1 VARCLALLGMVATHV
16 LAAREADGDL
26 GLAEAV
32 AGGRA
37 SGLFAVLAGVT
48 LALMTGGRDPVR
60 GRERAARSLGIAV
73 RASVIAVVGLFLG
86 DLQTGLAIILTYYGV
101 LFLLGLPFVGLR
113 APALFGLAAV
123 WLVVAPVFCQLVRP
137 GLPPR
142 GFENPNFLQF
152 AQPGQLLSEL
162 LVTGYYPVLPWLA
175 YLLAGMAIGRLDLS
189 RRRVQAWLAGG
200 GVVLAVLAIVVSR
213 VATSRPDVVD
223 ALLAGG
229 EVPATTGPELLDAIS
244 TGMFGQTPVGGP
256 WEWLLV
262 VAPHSTTPFDLA
274 QTIGSALAVIGS
286 CLLVVG
292 ALSTRWTRG
301 VAIAFGAGTMTLS
314 LYTLHVLMKT
324 PEVPPAEVP
333 SSFPVHVAVLLLV
346 GGLYV
351 YVGSRGPLERMVSHL
366 SGRAAASVRGDRPR

>member
-1 VARCLALLGMVATHV
+1 
-16 LAAREADGDL
+16 
-26 GLAEAV
+26 
-32 AGGRA
+32 
-37 SGLFAVLAGVT
+37 
-48 LALMTGGRDPVR
+48 MTGGRDPVR

-73 RASVIAVVGLFLG
+73 RAAVIAVVGLFLG

-101 LFLLGLPFVGLR
+101 LFVLGLPFVGLR

-123 WLVVAPVFCQLVRP
+123 WLVAAPVVCQLVRP
-137 GLPPR
+137 ELAPR

-200 GVVLAVLAIVVSR
+200 GVVLAVLATVASR
-213 VATSRPDVVD
+213 VATSRPGVVD

-229 EVPATTGPELLDAIS
+229 EVPATNGPELLDTIS

-274 QTIGSALAVIGS
+274 QTIGSALAVIGC

-333 SSFPVHVAVLLLV
+333 SSFPVHVTVLLLV
-346 GGLYV
+346 GALYV
-351 YVGSRGPLERMVSHL
+351 YVGSRGPLERMVSQL